1 MIKNK
6 TLSISLMSALF
17 FTIVFSATVN
27 ITSALFS
34 YTYNYYPSNDYL
46 TQPDYDDYFNGVVEY
61 EFPLLDFG
69 GSVSY
74 DFNNA
79 DFSELLYLEYFGAV
93 MRIGKKGLLENNKI
107 DYISFDMEKVGI
119 FNYGTDRSVLDYAG
133 SRTCDATISN
143 CFSNFIEII
152 NGKIVKVNFPTP
164 LEWVDLLHSENA
176 ESSFTTS
183 NVKVGAWNDFRGDLE
198 DGNLSDYTI
207 TMEVEY
213 NFRKGTG
220 SNKDYYYP
228 FVYGSSDNAATLHET
243 LSLITKSASQL
254 SVLQTLGAFFKGLR
268 TDFIGST
275 ETVLDTS
282 VCDSTTVYGSGS
294 ESFPNGIE
302 YCYIFLRD
310 SSNNKINISSKNLD
324 FTFKIQLADGVSS
337 EIFQRFKDNLQL
349 QANVYFTFNSSDF
362 NSAGLPPLILG
373 HQDFVFNDEEQSIST
388 EFIITSVQAQEFSE
402 SENSIDYLLYKS
414 FYIEFVDS
422 VREYIFFSKILP
434 YKIVYTDA
442 QNLSGFSQTNL
453 DSDFQNLDLSFE
465 STLSQNSDL
474 TYTPSQT
481 LFVKMFFIIID
492 SIPIFEFLSVLK
504 DKLDEIDAGVY
515 TSGGAGCIIDIP
527 TAGLEENIAGLL
539 SESGFKDN
547 IRICRNTWDS
557 GPLTPLIDAIADVL
571 KVITG
576 FFFGF
581 FILFRFVSMFRPN
594 KSE

>member
-1 MIKNK
+1 M
-6 TLSISLMSALF
+6 
-17 FTIVFSATVN
+17 
-27 ITSALFS
+27 
-34 YTYNYYPSNDYL
+34 
-46 TQPDYDDYFNGVVEY
+46 
-61 EFPLLDFG
+61 
-69 GSVSY
+69 
-74 DFNNA
+74 
-79 DFSELLYLEYFGAV
+79 
-93 MRIGKKGLLENNKI
+93 
-107 DYISFDMEKVGI
+107 
-119 FNYGTDRSVLDYAG
+119 
-133 SRTCDATISN
+133 
-143 CFSNFIEII
+143 
-152 NGKIVKVNFPTP
+152 
-164 LEWVDLLHSENA
+164 
-176 ESSFTTS
+176 
-183 NVKVGAWNDFRGDLE
+183 
-198 DGNLSDYTI
+198 
-207 TMEVEY
+207 
-213 NFRKGTG
+213 
-220 SNKDYYYP
+220 
-228 FVYGSSDNAATLHET
+228 
-243 LSLITKSASQL
+243 
-254 SVLQTLGAFFKGLR
+254 
-268 TDFIGST
+268 
-275 ETVLDTS
+275 
-282 VCDSTTVYGSGS
+282 
-294 ESFPNGIE
+294 
-302 YCYIFLRD
+302 RD

-453 DSDFQNLDLSFE
+453 DSDFQNIDLSFE
-465 STLSQNSDL
+465 STLYQNSDL

-492 SIPIFEFLSVLK
+492 SIPIFEFLSILK

-515 TSGGAGCIIDIP
+515 TSGSTGCIIDIP

-547 IRICRNTWDS
+547 IRICRNAWES
-557 GPLTPLIDAIADVL
+557 GPLTPLIDAIVDVL

-576 FFFGF
+576 FFFGV
-581 FILFRFVSMFRPN
+581 FILFRFVSIWRPN

>member
-1 MIKNK
+1 
-6 TLSISLMSALF
+6 MSALF
-17 FTIVFSATVN
+17 FTIVFFATVN

-34 YTYNYYPSNDYL
+34 YAYNYYPSDDYR
-46 TQPDYDDYFNGVVEY
+46 TQPDYDDYFKGVVEY

-79 DFSELLYLEYFGAV
+79 DFTDLIFLEEFSASMKIGKNGLFQDGEIDFV
-93 MRIGKKGLLENNKI
+93 SFPLERIGIYNYDNGYNNNLEFASHRSCEETVVNCFRNFLTINNKI
-107 DYISFDMEKVGI
+107 V
-119 FNYGTDRSVLDYAG
+119 
-133 SRTCDATISN
+133 
-143 CFSNFIEII
+143 
-152 NGKIVKVNFPTP
+152 KIDFPTP
-164 LEWVDLLHSENA
+164 LEWVNLLYSENA
-176 ESSFTTS
+176 HSHFSYQ
-183 NVKVGAWNDFRGDLE
+183 NVKPGAWTDFRGDLE

-207 TMEVEY
+207 VVEIEY
-213 NFRKGTG
+213 NFRRGTG
-220 SNKDYYYP
+220 SLRDYRYP

-243 LSLITKSASQL
+243 LSLITQSASQL

-294 ESFPNGIE
+294 EFFPNGIE

-453 DSDFQNLDLSFE
+453 DSDFQNIDLSFE
-465 STLSQNSDL
+465 STLYQNSDL

-492 SIPIFEFLSVLK
+492 SIPIFEFLSILK

-515 TSGGAGCIIDIP
+515 TSGSTGCIIDIP

-547 IRICRNTWDS
+547 IRICRNAWES
-557 GPLTPLIDAIADVL
+557 GPLTPLIDAIVDVL

-576 FFFGF
+576 FFFGV
-581 FILFRFVSMFRPN
+581 FILFRFVSIWRPN